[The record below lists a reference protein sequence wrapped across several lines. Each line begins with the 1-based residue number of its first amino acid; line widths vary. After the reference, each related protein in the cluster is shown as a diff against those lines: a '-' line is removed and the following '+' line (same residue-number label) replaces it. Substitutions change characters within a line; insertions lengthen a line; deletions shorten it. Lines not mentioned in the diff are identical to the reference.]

1 METVIA
7 DLAFLAGAVVAA
19 VQKAWALALAAFGLF
34 LLYIDN
40 AIKGF

>member
-1 METVIA
+1 MEVVVA
-7 DLAFLAGAVVAA
+7 DLAFFAATVIAA
-19 VQKAWALALAAFGLF
+19 VQKAYALALAAGGLF

>member
-7 DLAFLAGAVVAA
+7 DLAFLAATVVAA
-19 VQKAWALALAAFGLF
+19 VQKAWAIALAAGGLF